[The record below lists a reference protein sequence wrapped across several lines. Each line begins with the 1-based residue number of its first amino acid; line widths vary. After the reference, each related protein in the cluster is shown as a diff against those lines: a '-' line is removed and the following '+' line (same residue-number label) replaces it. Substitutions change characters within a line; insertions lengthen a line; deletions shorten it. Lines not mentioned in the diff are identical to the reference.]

1 MRRIVVAFWGA
12 LAIMGVLWLAADPPA
27 LPPETFIA
35 LRGAMVQ
42 LTGIL
47 AMACMSLTMTL
58 ALRPRW
64 PEGWLGGLDK
74 MYRLHKW
81 FGIGGLVLAVL
92 HWAWTQSPGW
102 LVGLGW
108 LEPGRRPQ
116 RAPGGSAIQ
125 QWLGSLRGT
134 AEQLGEW
141 AFYAAV
147 LLIAVALIRRIPYR
161 LFQKTHRLIALAWLA
176 LVFHAAVLLN
186 FASWP
191 SALGGV
197 LAVLMAAGAV
207 AAMVALLGRVGAG
220 RRVQGRI
227 ARLHDHPGLRVM
239 EGEIDLPRG
248 WPGHKA
254 GQFAFVTADR
264 TEGAHPYTIAS
275 AWDGAQPR
283 ITVIAKEL
291 GDWTRRL
298 RATLRVGQPVQVE
311 GPYGCFTFDD
321 GRPRQIWIGGGIGI
335 TPFIARMKHLAMQP
349 STRAQQIDL
358 FHTTTDHEEDAMR
371 RLTADARAAGVTLH
385 VLVDARDGR
394 LTGDRLRA
402 MVPGWRDASVW
413 FCGPAGFGR
422 VLRDDLRGHGLPA
435 GRFHQEVFALR

>member
-1 MRRIVVAFWGA
+1 MRRIMVSFWAA
-12 LAIMGVLWLAADPPA
+12 LAVMGVLWLAADTPA
-27 LPPETFIA
+27 WPPETFIA
-35 LRGAMVQ
+35 LRAPAVQ

-47 AMACMSLTMTL
+47 AMTCMSMAMIL

-64 PEGWLGGLDK
+64 PEGWMGGLDK

-102 LVGLGW
+102 AVSLGL

-116 RAPGGSAIQ
+116 RGLGGSAVQ

-134 AEQLGEW
+134 AEQVGEW

-161 LFQKTHRLIALAWLA
+161 LFQKTHRLIALAYLA
-176 LVFHAAVLLN
+176 LIFHAVVLLK
-186 FASWP
+186 FPSWP
-191 SALGGV
+191 TLLG
-197 LAVLMAAGAV
+197 AAMAAMMAAGAF
-207 AAMVALLGRVGAG
+207 AALVALLRRIGAG
-220 RRVQGRI
+220 RRVRGRI
-227 ARLHDHPGLRVM
+227 ARLEYHPALHVM
-239 EGEIDLPRG
+239 EAEIDLPQG

-254 GQFAFVTADR
+254 GQFAFVTSDWA
-264 TEGAHPYTIAS
+264 EGAHPYTIAS
-275 AWDGAQPR
+275 AWDARQPR
-283 ITVIAKEL
+283 IMVIAKEL

-298 RATLRVGQPVQVE
+298 RDTLRLGQAVQVE

-335 TPFIARMKHLAMQP
+335 TPFIARMKHLAAHP
-349 STRAQQIDL
+349 SRQDIDL
-358 FHTTTDHEEDAMR
+358 IHSTTDHEDEAIA
-371 RLTADARAAGVTLH
+371 RLAADAQAAGVRLH
-385 VLVDARDGR
+385 VLVDARDGL
-394 LTGDRLRA
+394 LTGERLRA
-402 MVPGWRDASVW
+402 MAPGWRDASVW

-422 VLRDDLRGHGLPA
+422 ALREDLRRHGLPA
-435 GRFHQEVFALR
+435 GRFHQEVFNLR